1 MPWPN
6 NLAAKIVSGY
16 IGLKYYILSSALRR
30 FNPPMGAL
38 PFYNNSASPFIR
50 KAELALAAGG
60 ILKFLQ
66 ELEIPLEK
74 NKTLES
80 AHDEL
85 VAALVKE
92 RRPSS
97 DMILIIDDHFKF
109 RDEV

>member
-16 IGLKYYILSSALRR
+16 IGQKFDILSTDIRR

-50 KAELALAAGG
+50 KAELALVAGG
-60 ILKFLQ
+60 ILKFLE

-74 NKTLES
+74 SRTVES
-80 AHDEL
+80 AHEQL
-85 VAALVKE
+85 VDAMVRE

-97 DMILIIDDHFKF
+97 DMIEIIDDHFRF

>member
-16 IGLKYYILSSALRR
+16 IGQKYDIVSTDLRR

-38 PFYNNSASPFIR
+38 PFFNNSASPLIR
-50 KAELALAAGG
+50 KAELALVAGG

-66 ELEIPLEK
+66 ELEMPLERG
-74 NKTLES
+74 KTLES
-80 AHDEL
+80 AHTQL
-85 VAALVKE
+85 VDALVKE
-92 RRPSS
+92 KRPSS
-97 DMILIIDDHFKF
+97 DMIVVIDDHFKF